1 VNARIPCFAASFV
14 ALAIA
19 LAAPPARAQRLLL
32 AADVDAASGVEGGT
46 YLGGVGIRRARTTL
60 RFGVDGSID
69 ETPENIV
76 AAALL
81 IELEPH
87 ASLGAEVR
95 LMRNVWKGLTLEIG
109 ATGYLAPAT
118 LFGATV
124 GATYRIP
131 LFSTFSFTIGPALN
145 GYFIG
150 SDLPSG
156 TILWQGLVRGGLRV
170 TF

>member
-1 VNARIPCFAASFV
+1 MNARIPCLAASFV
-14 ALAIA
+14 ALTIA

>member
-1 VNARIPCFAASFV
+1 MNARIPCFAASFV
-14 ALAIA
+14 ALAIG